1 MRNDTKQAAK
11 NIAQILEISEKYVRY
26 DDREKVYVI
35 ENCVSENNFEIIKF
49 NKDIQFD
56 DLLDYPLKFHKCEFL
71 ESVIGY
77 EKQFKHKLIFTNVTF
92 KKVLNLAFSIFSN
105 EINFFNAT
113 LEESIDCR
121 QCEFKGIFK
130 AFGVKFLKGA
140 IFENSTFEKEVH
152 FGKEIDDRNTEKSNM
167 FGSCSFETAFF
178 ENCNFFDS
186 VYFKNNEFK
195 QLFFKNSIF
204 KDNVYFNNSHFYDFA
219 DFHECEFEKTACF
232 YGATFHN
239 KAIPN
244 FSQAIFKENL
254 NFVNVKCDFEFKDL
268 KDTIENDDKTLS
280 SKVANDFRDSFR
292 LIKNALVKDNNL
304 LEAQEYH
311 KIELYCKELELQNTL
326 KQEKPKNKLEEIKK
340 NNNIN
345 YKVWLEGLLLLVYR
359 YTSDHH
365 TNLVRIINVTV
376 SMVGLYGLLLYSCNL
391 FLPFVMANQRFTTCY
406 IIFCAFFFIVLL
418 FSGLSK
424 KINKLFMILIRLLC
438 LFVFM
443 LLVAF
448 ITDEFGT
455 HHTILIGLTSLLYVM
470 LLIGYFVSLAP
481 KQWVSNIVHT
491 FTYICFFAV
500 FTTLPQLINP
510 FLGIFKSD
518 SIYNVSHFENQL
530 HQLEPQELINIANTL
545 NNQTQFDP
553 YALFVTDTNQ
563 AKQIIRDY
571 KEIILKTPS
580 LHIQQNPINIS
591 QTLEVLQKAILKDF
605 VLINTIKST
614 SVVYSIILLLC
625 IFSLQKT
632 ARKNSI
638 IPH

>member
-1 MRNDTKQAAK
+1 M
-11 NIAQILEISEKYVRY
+11 
-26 DDREKVYVI
+26 
-35 ENCVSENNFEIIKF
+35 
-49 NKDIQFD
+49 
-56 DLLDYPLKFHKCEFL
+56 
-71 ESVIGY
+71 
-77 EKQFKHKLIFTNVTF
+77 
-92 KKVLNLAFSIFSN
+92 
-105 EINFFNAT
+105 
-113 LEESIDCR
+113 
-121 QCEFKGIFK
+121 
-130 AFGVKFLKGA
+130 FLKRV

-239 KAIPN
+239 KAILN

-254 NFVNVKCDFEFKDL
+254 NFVNVKCNFEFKDL
-268 KDTIENDDKTLS
+268 KALIENDDKTFS

-292 LIKNALVKDNNL
+292 IIKNALVKDNNL

-311 KIELYCKELELQNTL
+311 KMELYCKELELQNTL
-326 KQEKPKNKLEEIKK
+326 KQKKPKNKLEEIKK

-376 SMVGLYGLLLYSCNL
+376 SMIGLYGLLLYGCIL
-391 FLPFVMANQRFTTCY
+391 FSPFVMTGQGFIYY
-406 IIFCAFFFIVLL
+406 IIFCAFFFSV
-418 FSGLSK
+418 FWVFGLPK
-424 KINKLFMILIRLLC
+424 KTNKLYMILTRLFC
-438 LFVFM
+438 LAVFI
-443 LLVAF
+443 LSVVF

-455 HHTILIGLTSLLYVM
+455 HHTILGLTSLLYVM
-470 LLIGYFVSLAP
+470 LLIGYFTSLTP
-481 KQWVSNIVHT
+481 KRWVSNIVHT

-518 SIYNVSHFENQL
+518 SIYNASHFENQL
-530 HQLEPQELINIANTL
+530 HQIKPQELINIANTL

-571 KEIILKTPS
+571 KETILKTAF
-580 LHIQQNPINIS
+580 LHTQQNPTDIS
-591 QTLEVLQKAILKDF
+591 QMPEVLQKAMLKDF

>member
-35 ENCVSENNFEIIKF
+35 ENCVSENNFEVIKF

-167 FGSCSFETAFF
+167 FGSCSFETALF

-326 KQEKPKNKLEEIKK
+326 KQEKPKNKLKEIKK

-391 FLPFVMANQRFTTCY
+391 FLPFVMTNQRFTTCY

-424 KINKLFMILIRLLC
+424 KTNKLFMILIRLLC

-530 HQLEPQELINIANTL
+530 HQIKPQELINIANIL

-571 KEIILKTPS
+571 KETILKTPS

-591 QTLEVLQKAILKDF
+591 QTLEVLHKAILKDF

>member
-1 MRNDTKQAAK
+1 MRNGTKQAAK

-35 ENCVSENNFEIIKF
+35 ENCVSENNFEVIKF

-254 NFVNVKCDFEFKDL
+254 NFVNVKCDFDFKDL
-268 KDTIENDDKTLS
+268 KALIENDDKTFS

-292 LIKNALVKDNNL
+292 IIKNALVKDNNL

-311 KIELYCKELELQNTL
+311 KMELYCKELELQNTL

-376 SMVGLYGLLLYSCNL
+376 SMIGLYGLLLYSCSL
-391 FLPFVMANQRFTTCY
+391 FLPFVMTGQGFAYY
-406 IIFCAFFFIVLL
+406 ISFCAFFFIVFLV
-418 FSGLSK
+418 FGLSRRA
-424 KINKLFMILIRLLC
+424 NRLYMILTILLS
-438 LFVFM
+438 LGVFM
-443 LLVAF
+443 LLFTPIFVANV
-448 ITDEFGT
+448 TY
-455 HHTILIGLTSLLYVM
+455 HTILIGLTSLLYVM
-470 LLIGYFVSLAP
+470 LLIGYFASLTP
-481 KQWVSNIVHT
+481 KRWVSNIVHT

-571 KEIILKTPS
+571 KETILKTPS
-580 LHIQQNPINIS
+580 LHIQQNPKNIS
-591 QTLEVLQKAILKDF
+591 QMPEVLQKAMLKDF

-614 SVVYSIILLLC
+614 SVLYSIILLLC

>member
-1 MRNDTKQAAK
+1 MK
-11 NIAQILEISEKYVRY
+11 
-26 DDREKVYVI
+26 
-35 ENCVSENNFEIIKF
+35 
-49 NKDIQFD
+49 
-56 DLLDYPLKFHKCEFL
+56 
-71 ESVIGY
+71 
-77 EKQFKHKLIFTNVTF
+77 
-92 KKVLNLAFSIFSN
+92 FSN
-105 EINFFNAT
+105 
-113 LEESIDCR
+113 
-121 QCEFKGIFK
+121 CEFKSKISLHKPENKYEITEFHNGI
-130 AFGVKFLKGA
+130 
-140 IFENSTFEKEVH
+140 N
-152 FGKEIDDRNTEKSNM
+152 
-167 FGSCSFETAFF
+167 F
-178 ENCNFFDS
+178 ENCIFNGEIEFRNLVSGTPLPNDK
-186 VYFKNNEFK
+186 YYNNERETNFKNC
-195 QLFFKNSIF
+195 IF
-204 KDNVYFNNSHFYDFA
+204 KKRVDFSNAKFCNDVYFNNSHFYDFA

-239 KAIPN
+239 KAILN

-254 NFVNVKCDFEFKDL
+254 NFVNVKCNFEFKDL

-311 KIELYCKELELQNTL
+311 KMELYCKELELQNTL
-326 KQEKPKNKLEEIKK
+326 KQKKPKNKLEEIKK

-376 SMVGLYGLLLYSCNL
+376 SMIGLYGLLLYSCSL
-391 FLPFVMANQRFTTCY
+391 FLPFVMTGQGFAYY
-406 IIFCAFFFIVLL
+406 ISFCAFFFSVFLV
-418 FSGLSK
+418 FGLSRRA
-424 KINKLFMILIRLLC
+424 NRLYMILTILLS
-438 LFVFM
+438 LGVFM
-443 LLVAF
+443 LLFTPIFVANV
-448 ITDEFGT
+448 TY
-455 HHTILIGLTSLLYVM
+455 HTILIGLTSLLYVM
-470 LLIGYFVSLAP
+470 LLIGYFTSLTP
-481 KQWVSNIVHT
+481 KRWVSNIVHT

-571 KEIILKTPS
+571 KETILKTAF
-580 LHIQQNPINIS
+580 LHTQQNPTDIS

-614 SVVYSIILLLC
+614 SVLYSIILLLC

>member
-1 MRNDTKQAAK
+1 MRNDTKQAIK

-35 ENCVSENNFEIIKF
+35 GNCVSENSLEVIKF

-77 EKQFKHKLIFTNVTF
+77 EKQFRHKLIFTNVTF
-92 KKVLNLAFSIFSN
+92 KKILNLAFSIFNN
-105 EINFFNAT
+105 EIFFFNVT
-113 LEESIDCR
+113 FKHNIDCR
-121 QCEFKGIFK
+121 QCEFKGAFK
-130 AFGVKFLKGA
+130 AFGVMFLKRA

-152 FGKEIDDRNTEKSNM
+152 FGKEIDDRNIEKSNM
-167 FGSCSFETAFF
+167 FGSCSFETALF

-326 KQEKPKNKLEEIKK
+326 KQEKPKNKLKEIKK

-391 FLPFVMANQRFTTCY
+391 FLPFVMTNQRFTTCY

-424 KINKLFMILIRLLC
+424 KTNKLFMILIRLLC

-530 HQLEPQELINIANTL
+530 HQIKPQELINIANIL

-571 KEIILKTPS
+571 KETILKTPS
-580 LHIQQNPINIS
+580 LHIQQNPKNIS
-591 QTLEVLQKAILKDF
+591 QTLEVLHQAMLEDV

-614 SVVYSIILLLC
+614 SVIYSIILLLC

>member
-1 MRNDTKQAAK
+1 MAIDTNGFLAYLNSGNTENDFSVFLNSLADDKNYQKITRNQNTIIVNERVYIQFSERLENKHFNLS
-11 NIAQILEISEKYVRY
+11 NITFNAEVTFQG
-26 DDREKVYVI
+26 
-35 ENCVSENNFEIIKF
+35 NFEGL
-49 NKDIQFD
+49 QFVFD
-56 DLLDYPLKFHKCEFL
+56 
-71 ESVIGY
+71 
-77 EKQFKHKLIFTNVTF
+77 
-92 KKVLNLAFSIFSN
+92 
-105 EINFFNAT
+105 
-113 LEESIDCR
+113 
-121 QCEFKGIFK
+121 
-130 AFGVKFLKGA
+130 
-140 IFENSTFEKEVH
+140 
-152 FGKEIDDRNTEKSNM
+152 NTH
-167 FGSCSFETAFF
+167 
-178 ENCNFFDS
+178 
-186 VYFKNNEFK
+186 FK
-195 QLFFKNSIF
+195 QLNIFDCKIDSIVFNGENYSTGEFNISNCEIKTAVIDSNIQGNISFMKCKFDDFNMLNAEKNIDCAAKFIFNFCEVKGIANFMNFKFRDKVSFKMSIF
-204 KDNVYFNNSHFYDFA
+204 RDNIYFNNSQFYDSA

-232 YGATFHN
+232 YGVTFHN

-254 NFVNVKCDFEFKDL
+254 NFVNVKCNFEFKDL
-268 KDTIENDDKTLS
+268 KALIENDDKTFS

-292 LIKNALVKDNNL
+292 IIKNALVKDNNL

-311 KIELYCKELELQNTL
+311 KMELYCKELELQNTL

-376 SMVGLYGLLLYSCNL
+376 SMIGLYGLLLYSCSL
-391 FLPFVMANQRFTTCY
+391 FLPFVMTGQGFAYY
-406 IIFCAFFFIVLL
+406 ISFCAFFFIVFLV
-418 FSGLSK
+418 FGLSRRA
-424 KINKLFMILIRLLC
+424 NRLYMILTILLS
-438 LFVFM
+438 LGVFM
-443 LLVAF
+443 LLFTPIFVANV
-448 ITDEFGT
+448 TY
-455 HHTILIGLTSLLYVM
+455 HTILIGLTSLLYVM
-470 LLIGYFVSLAP
+470 LLIGYFASLTP
-481 KQWVSNIVHT
+481 KRWVSNIVHT

-571 KEIILKTPS
+571 KETILKTPS
-580 LHIQQNPINIS
+580 LHIQQNPKNIS
-591 QTLEVLQKAILKDF
+591 QMPEVLQKAMLKDF

-614 SVVYSIILLLC
+614 SVLYSIILLLC

>member
-1 MRNDTKQAAK
+1 MRNDTKQAIK

-35 ENCVSENNFEIIKF
+35 ENCVSENSLEVIKF

-77 EKQFKHKLIFTNVTF
+77 EKQFRHKLIFTNVTF
-92 KKVLNLAFSIFSN
+92 KKILNLAFSIFSN

-121 QCEFKGIFK
+121 QCEFKGAFK
-130 AFGVKFLKGA
+130 AFGVMFLKRA

-239 KAIPN
+239 KAILN

-304 LEAQEYH
+304 LDASNFH
-311 KIELYCKELELQNTL
+311 KYELYCKEIELDSKNPKML
-326 KQEKPKNKLEEIKK
+326 KDKIDKLQ
-340 NNNIN
+340 
-345 YKVWLEGLLLLVYR
+345 LCFYR
-359 YTSDHH
+359 KLCNHH
-365 TNLVRIINVTV
+365 TDLILNLKWLMITIGLFTILFFASKIIQGKEIWN
-376 SMVGLYGLLLYSCNL
+376 LNHYGIALSASSCI
-391 FLPFVMANQRFTTCY
+391 M
-406 IIFCAFFFIVLL
+406 IV
-418 FSGLSK
+418 
-424 KINKLFMILIRLLC
+424 LLC
-438 LFVFM
+438 LFDYLKLLGGFAY
-443 LLVAF
+443 LNLVATLWLVCYNPKL
-448 ITDEFGT
+448 IFGVVN
-455 HHTILIGLTSLLYVM
+455 ILGDSC
-470 LLIGYFVSLAP
+470 FNSFE
-481 KQWVSNIVHT
+481 NIVMV
-491 FTYICFFAV
+491 TYTIMM
-500 FTTLPQLINP
+500 
-510 FLGIFKSD
+510 FL
-518 SIYNVSHFENQL
+518 
-530 HQLEPQELINIANTL
+530 
-545 NNQTQFDP
+545 
-553 YALFVTDTNQ
+553 
-563 AKQIIRDY
+563 
-571 KEIILKTPS
+571 
-580 LHIQQNPINIS
+580 
-591 QTLEVLQKAILKDF
+591 
-605 VLINTIKST
+605 
-614 SVVYSIILLLC
+614 VV
-625 IFSLQKT
+625 FSLQKT

>member
-1 MRNDTKQAAK
+1 M
-11 NIAQILEISEKYVRY
+11 KY
-26 DDREKVYVI
+26 
-35 ENCVSENNFEIIKF
+35 FF
-49 NKDIQFD
+49 F
-56 DLLDYPLKFHKCEFL
+56 
-71 ESVIGY
+71 
-77 EKQFKHKLIFTNVTF
+77 NVTF
-92 KKVLNLAFSIFSN
+92 KHN
-105 EINFFNAT
+105 
-113 LEESIDCR
+113 IDCR
-121 QCEFKGIFK
+121 QCKFKGAFK

-167 FGSCSFETAFF
+167 FGSCSFETAIF

-195 QLFFKNSIF
+195 QSFFKNSTF

-376 SMVGLYGLLLYSCNL
+376 SMIGLYGLLLYGCIL
-391 FLPFVMANQRFTTCY
+391 FSPFVMTGQGFTYY
-406 IIFCAFFFIVLL
+406 IIFCALFFIVFLVFGLSRRANRLYMILTILLSLGVFMMLL
-418 FSGLSK
+418 FTP
-424 KINKLFMILIRLLC
+424 I
-438 LFVFM
+438 FVAN
-443 LLVAF
+443 VTYH
-448 ITDEFGT
+448 IV
-455 HHTILIGLTSLLYVM
+455 LIGLTSLLYVM
-470 LLIGYFVSLAP
+470 LLIGYFISLTL

-500 FTTLPQLINP
+500 FTTLPQLTNP

-530 HQLEPQELINIANTL
+530 HQLKPQELINIANTL

-553 YALFVTDTNQ
+553 YALSVTDTNQ

-571 KEIILKTPS
+571 KETILKTPS
-580 LHIQQNPINIS
+580 LHIQQNPKNIS
-591 QTLEVLQKAILKDF
+591 QTLEVLHQAMLEDV

-614 SVVYSIILLLC
+614 SVIYSIILLLC
-625 IFSLQKT
+625 TFSLQKT